1 MSDTHPL
8 ASPHPA
14 SSLYF
19 ALRKAPSR
27 TKTPLRALYTLH
39 KKWRE
44 AAVYK
49 DPHQAV
55 TTLNWWHHELDKAQ
69 AGDISHPAIFALKP
83 WLSDE
88 RFFQALQ
95 GLLHGHMHW
104 HHLTRIDSLAQ
115 LEPII
120 DAIGGNFITAWQLIH
135 GEYAPAFAQPAGR
148 TLWWT
153 DQIRHIGHNLT
164 PSRMWLPMDWLRE
177 LNLPVNL
184 LLNKSIKADQ
194 RAQHG
199 HALTTFLITHTQA
212 EQTQITGNTQI
223 RSLNTLLILRQN
235 LLTELQSQPQ
245 ELWAGLVTI
254 SPRRKWWTALTQRP

>member
-1 MSDTHPL
+1 MSSTHPL
-8 ASPHPA
+8 ASPQAA

-19 ALRKAPSR
+19 SLRKAPANTR
-27 TKTPLRALYTLH
+27 TALRALYTLH

-49 DPHQAV
+49 DPHQSV
-55 TTLNWWHHELDKAQ
+55 TTLNWWHHELDKART
-69 AGDISHPAIFALKP
+69 GEVNHPALIVLTP

-88 RFFQALQ
+88 RFFDALQ

-115 LEPII
+115 LQPII
-120 DAIGGNFITAWQLIH
+120 DAIAGNFITTWQLIH
-135 GEYAPAFAQPAGR
+135 GEFDPAFAQSAGR
-148 TLWWT
+148 ALWWT

-164 PSRMWLPMDWLRE
+164 PSRMWLPMDWLRD

-184 LLNKSIKADQ
+184 LLNKSLTAEQ

-199 HALTTFLITHTQA
+199 LALTDYLIQHAQTEQSQIIHKTHV
-212 EQTQITGNTQI
+212 
-223 RSLNTLLILRQN
+223 RSLSTLLTLRQN
-235 LLTELQSQPQ
+235 LLADISSQPQ
-245 ELWAGLVTI
+245 ELWVGLVTI
-254 SPRRKWWTALTQRP
+254 SPRRKWWTALTHRP